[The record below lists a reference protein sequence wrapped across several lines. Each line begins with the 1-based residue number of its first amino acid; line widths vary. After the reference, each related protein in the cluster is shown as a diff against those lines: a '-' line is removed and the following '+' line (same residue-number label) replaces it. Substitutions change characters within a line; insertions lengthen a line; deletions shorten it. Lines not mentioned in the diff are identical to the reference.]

1 MSTESHI
8 NSKYIPTELDK
19 ISKNR
24 FTKQYKISNRNLLVS
39 ALSVMRHLLMLAYSV
54 PVNGFQNLESAS
66 SERFHG
72 RERKS
77 PTSFGLLANRDL
89 NCLVVFTWDYVGRIV
104 VMRRQHII
112 HEVISDD
119 KRKLVVVTIT
129 TVVLDI
135 RFQYNGDSL

>member
-19 ISKNR
+19 ISKKLS
-24 FTKQYKISNRNLLVS
+24 TKQYEISNVNLLIS
-39 ALSVMRHLLMLAYSV
+39 ALSVMRHLLMLASSL

-72 RERKS
+72 RERNS
-77 PTSFGLLANRDL
+77 PTSFGLLANGDL

-104 VMRRQHII
+104 VMRRKHII

-129 TVVLDI
+129 STRYTFSI
-135 RFQYNGDSL
+135 